1 MPSHGLP
8 FTAYRLP
15 LTAEYW
21 LLTTYFLIVDW
32 GLPMRRFCAKPLV
45 QANVSH
51 YTIHSALASCSP
63 LTILR
68 LMFSFCETST

>member
-51 YTIHSALASCSP
+51 YTIHSA
-63 LTILR
+63 
-68 LMFSFCETST
+68 